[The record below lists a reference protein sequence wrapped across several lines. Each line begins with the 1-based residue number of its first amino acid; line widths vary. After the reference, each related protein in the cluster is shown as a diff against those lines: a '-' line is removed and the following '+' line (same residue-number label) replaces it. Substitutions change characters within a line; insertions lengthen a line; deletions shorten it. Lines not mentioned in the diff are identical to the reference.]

1 MAQRRTLAAPRIPW
15 ALALGLVTLLAR
27 PTFCPA
33 ESVKCTG
40 GVKVVPRERLFVSE
54 PNPEWFGNGPN
65 PDVPETQ
72 NWTNANWLKSRFHFN
87 FAEYSHGP
95 SNFGVLRVMN
105 DDLVQPRRG
114 FGSHP
119 HRDME
124 ILTFI
129 LQGNLTHKDS
139 TGTQEI
145 LGRGSLQYMTAGSG
159 VLHSEQNLH
168 DEPLRFIQCWV
179 LPRQRGLN
187 PRYGSMTGDAL
198 AKASR
203 VNQWSHIV
211 SDVSAQ
217 AQTPVKIH
225 QDCNVYMSEF
235 NSETVGSERSE
246 RPELLLNPGRQ
257 GYLLCAEG
265 SVQISDSLGE
275 QHELRQHDAAELK
288 GSLKLKPT
296 PKSRTALL
304 ILFEMKD
311 TSDLSGN

>member
-119 HRDME
+119 HTDME

-211 SDVSAQ
+211 SDVSGQ

-225 QDCNVYMSEF
+225 QVAWSKCKRG
-235 NSETVGSERSE
+235 ETFCST
-246 RPELLLNPGRQ
+246 N
-257 GYLLCAEG
+257 
-265 SVQISDSLGE
+265 
-275 QHELRQHDAAELK
+275 
-288 GSLKLKPT
+288 
-296 PKSRTALL
+296 
-304 ILFEMKD
+304 
-311 TSDLSGN
+311 

>member
-114 FGSHP
+114 FGPHP

-145 LGRGSLQYMTAGSG
+145 LDAEACNTWLQAVECFTLSRICTMNHCALSNAGFCRDREGWIPGMGLWQVTLLQRLPASISG
-159 VLHSEQNLH
+159 VIL
-168 DEPLRFIQCWV
+168 
-179 LPRQRGLN
+179 
-187 PRYGSMTGDAL
+187 
-198 AKASR
+198 SR
-203 VNQWSHIV
+203 
-211 SDVSAQ
+211 
-217 AQTPVKIH
+217 
-225 QDCNVYMSEF
+225 M
-235 NSETVGSERSE
+235 
-246 RPELLLNPGRQ
+246 
-257 GYLLCAEG
+257 YL
-265 SVQISDSLGE
+265 
-275 QHELRQHDAAELK
+275 
-288 GSLKLKPT
+288 LKLKHLWRSTKLPGQSANVEKLFAAQT
-296 PKSRTALL
+296 RTAVRLC
-304 ILFEMKD
+304 
-311 TSDLSGN
+311 